1 MHGRNQRCTASPAH
15 DATLGFSANIGNWP
29 FGEYRSLQ
37 MRRSRQNEV
46 MFRPLKA
53 LAEQTEQTGNRIGP
67 ELPRLKQKAGVPADF
82 FGPSSTLLTLPRACA
97 RGVVVARTGR
107 L

>member
-1 MHGRNQRCTASPAH
+1 MIQFEAM
-15 DATLGFSANIGNWP
+15 
-29 FGEYRSLQ
+29 FG
-37 MRRSRQNEV
+37 
-46 MFRPLKA
+46 PLKA
-53 LAEQTEQTGNRIGP
+53 LAAQTEETGNRIGP
-67 ELPRLKQKAGVPADF
+67 ELPGLKQKAGVSADF